1 MMRNQLLIAFVMA
14 AASLPAQTP
23 TAPPAMRP
31 RLILETTAFEDGGVV
46 PVKYS
51 QAAPAGAVSPRL
63 TWNNVP
69 DGTVSFAVL
78 VIDPDTALNKTTDQV
93 LHWGIFNIPAAARE
107 LPEGVASDAQLPDG
121 SIQLIN
127 QNKKVGYLG
136 MGAPAGGPYHHY
148 TFALYALDTK
158 LVVAP
163 DASMADAMKTMDGHI
178 LAKAVLVG
186 RFHRP

>member
-31 RLILETTAFEDGGVV
+31 RLILETTAFEDG
-46 PVKYS
+46 
-51 QAAPAGAVSPRL
+51 GAVSPRL